1 MGDAD
6 AEGAPER
13 RAQSAE
19 RGGCWDRDCTHGT
32 WDRGQGQG
40 GEESG
45 EGSGAAART
54 PSATDPASATAR
66 PQQAAGRGRHM
77 AHTPPKRGARSAA
90 SCEVGRDCALRTGLE
105 LLELD
110 NLDTELSNSD
120 QARQPT
126 WDPPTRPVNTGHE
139 QHWRRGRGRGRLGLA
154 AATTTQPRLSPVSRA
169 ARSCGMRVAY
179 LHLTSYFLLATC
191 PPPKKT
197 KKTKSRK
204 QEKGTPELFCILRGA
219 SKSSTYSMPN
229 GSSQLAEAATHAPA
243 HSLRATTSAWL
254 ADGSRTPHT

>member
-1 MGDAD
+1 MPMPK
-6 AEGAPER
+6 APQSAER
-13 RAQSAE
+13 RAQREGAA
-19 RGGCWDRDCTHGT
+19 GTGTAHMGHGT
-32 WDRGQGQG
+32 GGRGQGQG
-40 GEESG
+40 REESG

-77 AHTPPKRGARSAA
+77 AHTSPKRGARSAA
-90 SCEVGRDCALRTGLE
+90 SCEAGRDCALRTGLE

-154 AATTTQPRLSPVSRA
+154 GTTTTQPREPRCPLMRDAGCLSP
-169 ARSCGMRVAY
+169 
-179 LHLTSYFLLATC
+179 SYFLLPAC
-191 PPPKKT
+191 YLPPPKKN
-197 KKTKSRK
+197 KK
-204 QEKGTPELFCILRGA
+204 
-219 SKSSTYSMPN
+219 N
-229 GSSQLAEAATHAPA
+229 
-243 HSLRATTSAWL
+243 
-254 ADGSRTPHT
+254 